1 MKPFS
6 LTLLTALILSVLF
19 TPQARSEDAA
29 SNPSTAAQA
38 QTVTNPASFEEDWDP
53 FEEMDRMER
62 NMDKIFRE
70 GFRRVK
76 NYQQAGKFFEPD
88 TDFLDKGDK
97 YLLRMDIPGMAK
109 DQIQIN
115 ATDGS
120 ITVSGERHTEKQ
132 ETADDKG
139 YYRIERSSGSF
150 RRTLPLP
157 PDSAAEKISAKY
169 ENGVLE
175 ITVPKQET
183 KLDPSTKI
191 QIQ

>member
-1 MKPFS
+1 MKPLSFTLFS
-6 LTLLTALILSVLF
+6 TLFLGVLF
-19 TPQARSEDAA
+19 SPQAYSEDTA
-29 SNPSTAAQA
+29 SQ
-38 QTVTNPASFEEDWDP
+38 QPASVQTPAGSYPAGLDENWDP

-132 ETADDKG
+132 ETKDDKG

-157 PDSAAEKISAKY
+157 ADSAAEKISAKY

-175 ITVPKQET
+175 IAVPKKEANS
-183 KLDPSTKI
+183 DPATKI